1 MRTVGDQLAAVL
13 SVARPVRPLDV
24 VLTDAVG
31 CILAVDLPVP
41 LDVPAMPVAACDGYA
56 LASADLEPATPTEPV
71 QLPVV
76 HDVWAAGHEAL
87 RLAAGQCIRISTGAP
102 VPVGADSVVPLEF
115 SDRGDVRVRIGYRPA
130 VGANIVAAGSHARRG
145 AVAISAGTRMGA
157 RQIALAASLGYAR
170 VRVHPKPRV
179 VIMTIGDEL
188 VAPMRRLPSLEGN
201 GEHIIY
207 DANGPALRTAVQDAG
222 ATAIQVGPVSDEH
235 AVLREA
241 LEDQLVRADL
251 VVTTGGLSDGPR
263 DTVRDVLSP
272 LGSIRF
278 DRVAMSPG
286 RLQGLG
292 LVGEGDEAVPIFA
305 LPGQP
310 VAAQISY
317 EVFVRPALRA
327 IAGYSEIYRPSVVAT
342 ATVGWASVAGER
354 QFVPATLHGAPG
366 EGYQVTPVGDPA
378 RLADWSVSA
387 LSDANALVVV
397 PEEQA
402 AVRAGDSLHCMILE
416 G

>member
-31 CILAVDLPVP
+31 CILAVDLTVP
-41 LDVPAMPVAACDGYA
+41 TDVPAMPVAACDGYA
-56 LASADLEPATPTEPV
+56 LASEDLEPATPSAPV

-76 HDVWAAGHEAL
+76 HDVWAAGGEAL
-87 RLAAGQCIRISTGAP
+87 RLAAGQSIRISTGAP
-102 VPVGADSVVPLEF
+102 VPTGADAVVPLEF

-130 VGANIVAAGSHARRG
+130 VGANVVAAGAHARRG
-145 AVAISAGTRMGA
+145 DVAISAGTRMGA

-188 VAPMRRLPSLEGN
+188 VAPMRRLPSRDADA
-201 GEHIIY
+201 EHVIY

-272 LGSIRF
+272 LGSVRF
-278 DRVAMSPG
+278 DRVSMSPG

-292 LVGEGDEAVPIFA
+292 LLGEGDEAVPIFA
-305 LPGQP
+305 LLGQP

-327 IAGYSEIYRPSVVAT
+327 IAGYSEIYRPSVVAR
-342 ATVGWASVAGER
+342 ATVGWPSVAGER
-354 QFVPATLHGAPG
+354 QFVPATLQGAPG

-397 PEEQA
+397 PEEQS
-402 AVRAGDSLHCMILE
+402 AVRPGDSLHCMILE